1 VEEIRSRQEIRRK
14 KFRFLRIRHPQTLV
28 KYLIYENRG
37 EKTPSGLLARMRLRR
52 KAWICD
58 KCGKEHDRDIN
69 AAVNILQFGMEQAE
83 FKCLDARRAERK
95 PTGSSC
101 G

>member
-1 VEEIRSRQEIRRK
+1 
-14 KFRFLRIRHPQTLV
+14 
-28 KYLIYENRG
+28 
-37 EKTPSGLLARMRLRR
+37 MRLRR